1 MTSLAIFQILYIIG
15 KSVVLSFKKLL
26 MKPKH
31 VLAGILSTAA
41 VASGILIT
49 SDAQALGC
57 PFAKGSGQSTSQN
70 LSHPTGT
77 TKAAF
82 LGGAA
87 LAAGASILAIRRL
100 AGDRSP
106 EHPEFSSTDEL
117 IPASEVFPTEVT
129 EPQASVVEEKELT
142 LVP

>member
-1 MTSLAIFQILYIIG
+1 
-15 KSVVLSFKKLL
+15 

-41 VASGILIT
+41 IATGILIT
-49 SDAQALGC
+49 AEAQALGC
-57 PFAKGSGQSTSQN
+57 PFAKGSGQSTQN
-70 LSHPTGT
+70 LSNSTGT

-82 LGGAA
+82 LGGAV

-117 IPASEVFPTEVT
+117 IPASDLFPTEAP
-129 EPQASVVEEKELT
+129 EPQASVVEEKEVT
-142 LVP
+142 LVR

>member
-1 MTSLAIFQILYIIG
+1 
-15 KSVVLSFKKLL
+15 

-41 VASGILIT
+41 FASGILIT
-49 SDAQALGC
+49 SEAQALGC
-57 PFAKGSGQSTSQN
+57 PLAKGLSQSTPN
-70 LSHPTGT
+70 LSNPTGP

-82 LGGAA
+82 LGGAV

-106 EHPEFSSTDEL
+106 EHPEFSSQDEL
-117 IPASEVFPTEVT
+117 ILASELFPPEVT

-142 LVP
+142 LVR

>member
-1 MTSLAIFQILYIIG
+1 
-15 KSVVLSFKKLL
+15 

-49 SDAQALGC
+49 SEAQALGC
-57 PFAKGSGQSTSQN
+57 PLAKGFGQSTQN
-70 LSHPTGT
+70 LSHPAAWK
-77 TKAAF
+77 KAAL
-82 LGGAA
+82 LGSAV
-87 LAAGASILAIRRL
+87 LAAGGSILAIRRL

-117 IPASEVFPTEVT
+117 IQASEVFPTEVT
-129 EPQASVVEEKELT
+129 EPQESVAEEKELT

>member
-1 MTSLAIFQILYIIG
+1 
-15 KSVVLSFKKLL
+15 

-41 VASGILIT
+41 IATGILIT
-49 SDAQALGC
+49 AEAQALGC
-57 PFAKGSGQSTSQN
+57 PFAKGLGQSTQN
-70 LSHPTGT
+70 LSNPTGT

-82 LGGAA
+82 LGGAV

-117 IPASEVFPTEVT
+117 IPASEVFPTEVA
-129 EPQASVVEEKELT
+129 EPQASVVEEKEVT
-142 LVP
+142 LVR

>member
-1 MTSLAIFQILYIIG
+1 
-15 KSVVLSFKKLL
+15 

-41 VASGILIT
+41 VATGILIT
-49 SDAQALGC
+49 SEAQASGC
-57 PFAKGSGQSTSQN
+57 PFAKGLNQSTQN
-70 LSHPTGT
+70 LSNATGFHNGT

-82 LGGAA
+82 LGGAV

-117 IPASEVFPTEVT
+117 IPSSEVFPTEVT

-142 LVP
+142 LVR

>member
-1 MTSLAIFQILYIIG
+1 M
-15 KSVVLSFKKLL
+15 KL
-26 MKPKH
+26 KH

-49 SDAQALGC
+49 SEAQAVGC
-57 PFAKGSGQSTSQN
+57 PFAKGSKGLGQSTQN

-82 LGGAA
+82 LGGAV

-117 IPASEVFPTEVT
+117 ILASEVFPTEVT
-129 EPQASVVEEKELT
+129 EPQASVAEEKELT
-142 LVP
+142 LVR

>member
-1 MTSLAIFQILYIIG
+1 
-15 KSVVLSFKKLL
+15 

-41 VASGILIT
+41 VTSGILIT
-49 SDAQALGC
+49 SEAQALGC
-57 PFAKGSGQSTSQN
+57 PFAKGSGQLTQN
-70 LSHPTGT
+70 LSNPSPG
-77 TKAAF
+77 TKAAL
-82 LGGAA
+82 LGGAV

-117 IPASEVFPTEVT
+117 IQASEVFPTEVT
-129 EPQASVVEEKELT
+129 EPQESVVEEKELT

>member
-1 MTSLAIFQILYIIG
+1 M
-15 KSVVLSFKKLL
+15 KL
-26 MKPKH
+26 KH

-41 VASGILIT
+41 VATGILIT
-49 SDAQALGC
+49 SEAQAASGC
-57 PFAKGSGQSTSQN
+57 SFMKGLGQSTQN
-70 LSHPTGT
+70 LSDPTGT

-82 LGGAA
+82 LGGAV

-100 AGDRSP
+100 AGDRHP

-129 EPQASVVEEKELT
+129 EPQVSVSVVEEKEVT
-142 LVP
+142 LVR

>member
-1 MTSLAIFQILYIIG
+1 
-15 KSVVLSFKKLL
+15 

-41 VASGILIT
+41 IATGILIT
-49 SDAQALGC
+49 AEAQALGC
-57 PFAKGSGQSTSQN
+57 SFAKGLGQSTQN
-70 LSHPTGT
+70 LSNPTGT

-82 LGGAA
+82 LGGAV

-117 IPASEVFPTEVT
+117 IPASDLFPTEAP

-142 LVP
+142 LVR

>member
-1 MTSLAIFQILYIIG
+1 
-15 KSVVLSFKKLL
+15 

-49 SDAQALGC
+49 FEAPALGC
-57 PFAKGSGQSTSQN
+57 SLVKGLGQSTPN
-70 LSHPTGT
+70 LSNPKGPM
-77 TKAAF
+77 KAAF
-82 LGGAA
+82 LGGAV

-117 IPASEVFPTEVT
+117 IQASEVFPTEVA

-142 LVP
+142 LVR